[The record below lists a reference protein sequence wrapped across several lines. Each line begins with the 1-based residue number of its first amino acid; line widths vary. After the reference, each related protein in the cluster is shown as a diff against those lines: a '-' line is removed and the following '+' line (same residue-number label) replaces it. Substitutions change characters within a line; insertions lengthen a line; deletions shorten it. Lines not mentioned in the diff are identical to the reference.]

1 MAGSPGSYGSY
12 RQWEAAQRAA
22 ERAKKKA
29 QQERAAAEAA
39 GRDDDAAAKTAAI
52 ERRVA
57 GLEGLL
63 RSSLSR
69 DPRISF
75 ASLRRTVAVPPLNLG
90 PLATPI
96 PRPDWVDFAPGPP
109 SMLNRVFGGSKRYQ
123 DAYADAERAYV
134 QAQRDR
140 ESREADRQAKVTKR
154 RAAWEQSLTEER
166 RKVEAHN
173 ASIAKLAA
181 GLRDHDR
188 LAVSEYVQIVLDR
201 SPYPADFPTTRH
213 AGYVPES
220 SLLAVE
226 WYLPTFDVVP
236 EYKAFRHIK
245 TRKVVEPTAR
255 PPAEARRLYQ
265 SVIAQIALRTLRE
278 VFAATPEETIS
289 TVVFNGHVDTVD
301 PATGRRI
308 QPPLVTLRAT
318 LDKFRELVL
327 DEPRFNPVE
336 CIRRHFF
343 ADISPHPD
351 ELIPVDP
358 VMPFSMADPRIVD
371 PIDVISDID
380 RRPNLLDLSP
390 KEFEAFIQNL
400 FAKMGFDTKLYQ
412 ASGDGGIDC
421 VAYDP
426 HPITGGKFI
435 VQAKLY
441 TRTVAPTHVR
451 DLWGTVQHEGA
462 TKGIMITTSGY
473 GPDSYKFAGG
483 KPLNLIDGSGLLA
496 LCQQHHIAARILNRG
511 SRKTM
516 GTGDR
521 RRDNRQDS

>member
-1 MAGSPGSYGSY
+1 MARGSGSYGSY
-12 RQWEAAQRAA
+12 REWEAAQGAA
-22 ERAKKKA
+22 ERAEKKA
-29 QQERAAAEAA
+29 EQERQKQARERAAAEVTA
-39 GRDDDAAAKTAAI
+39 RDEEAAAKTAAI
-52 ERRVA
+52 ARRVA
-57 GLEGLL
+57 ELEGLL
-63 RSSLSR
+63 RSSLTW

-75 ASLRRTVAVPPLNLG
+75 ASLRRGVAVPPLDLG

-96 PRPDWVDFAPGPP
+96 PAPDWSDFMPDSP
-109 SMLNRVFGGSKRYQ
+109 SGLRRMFGGAKRYQ
-123 DAYADAERAYV
+123 DAYV
-134 QAQRDR
+134 QAESGFAQAQQEHKGQEVARLRKVAEARATWERKAAEAR
-140 ESREADRQAKVTKR
+140 ER
-154 RAAWEQSLTEER
+154 
-166 RKVEAHN
+166 VEAHN
-173 ASIAKLAA
+173 AHIEKLAA
-181 GLRDHDR
+181 GFRDHDR

-201 SPYPADFPTTRH
+201 SLYPADFPTRRH

-226 WYLPTFDVVP
+226 WYLPTFDIVP
-236 EYKAFRHIK
+236 QDRGFRHIK
-245 TRKVVEPTAR
+245 TRKVVEPTVR
-255 PPAEARRLYQ
+255 PPGETRRLYQ

-278 VFAATPEETIS
+278 VFAATPEDMIS

-308 QPPLVTLRAT
+308 QPPLITLRAT

-358 VMPFSMADPRIVD
+358 VMPFSMADPRIVA

-380 RRPNLLDLSP
+380 KRPNLLDLTP

-441 TRTVAPTHVR
+441 TRTVAPTHIR

-496 LCQQHHIAARILNRG
+496 LCQQHDISARILNR
-511 SRKTM
+511 SPRKI
-516 GTGDR
+516 
-521 RRDNRQDS
+521 SP